1 MKKLI
6 LSLLVTA
13 FAATQSFAQVT
24 IMHDTVVYNG
34 FPKDGYVHSLK
45 DSIVNNS
52 AGPAV
57 ITWNK
62 SAELLGT
69 GWTGLGICDPVMCY
83 SYDNAQH
90 DFTLAPGAKGVMYV
104 DMKAIPTAADGN
116 QYVTITTN
124 YGPMTFVYKTW
135 ATQVKDFENNNIVT
149 VYPNPASSFINITI
163 NDKKVASMNVMNVVG
178 RRVAKF
184 DIDATTPNPIRVP
197 LDNVADGVYL
207 LQFSDVNGKIL
218 GVRRVTKN

>member
-1 MKKLI
+1 L
-6 LSLLVTA
+6 
-13 FAATQSFAQVT
+13 
-24 IMHDTVVYNG
+24 
-34 FPKDGYVHSLK
+34 
-45 DSIVNNS
+45 
-52 AGPAV
+52 
-57 ITWNK
+57 
-62 SAELLGT
+62 T
-69 GWTGLGICDPVMCY
+69 GWEGVGICDKVTCY
-83 SYDNAQH
+83 TYANTLTSKT
-90 DFTLAPGAKGVMYV
+90 FTLDPGEKVIMYV
-104 DMKAIPTAADGN
+104 DMKAATTAADGN
-116 QYVTITTN
+116 SYVTVTTN
-124 YGPMTFVYKTW
+124 FGPMTFKFMTW

-163 NDKKVASMNVMNVVG
+163 NDKKVASMNVINVVG

>member
-6 LSLLVTA
+6 LTLLVTA
-13 FAATQSFAQVT
+13 FAASQSLAQVT

-45 DSIVNNS
+45 DSIINNT

-69 GWTGLGICDPVMCY
+69 GWTGLGICDPVVCY
-83 SYDNAQH
+83 SYDNTSH

-135 ATQVKDFENNNIVT
+135 ATQVKDFEINNIVT
-149 VYPNPASSFINITI
+149 VYPSYSCTF
-163 NDKKVASMNVMNVVG
+163 G
-178 RRVAKF
+178 
-184 DIDATTPNPIRVP
+184 
-197 LDNVADGVYL
+197 
-207 LQFSDVNGKIL
+207 QCC
-218 GVRRVTKN
+218 